1 MNFEAGTF
9 TEVVWRLERGGRVL
23 EETAEVHPDRPY
35 IVPSRLFDLASLTK
49 LFTTTAVLRLATLGQ
64 LKLED
69 RLADHLNL
77 PFLGNADLRS
87 ALSHSTG
94 YHPWYPFYTRK
105 EPFEGIL
112 EAVFREHAPTG
123 QTVYSDLNFM
133 LLGRVIE
140 HTTRLP
146 LKEAMAQL
154 VLAPL
159 GLSHTSYG
167 PCNGASPT
175 EWGNRIEKGMVQ
187 NLGLTF
193 EAWRP
198 EDEPIQGA
206 CNDGNAWYFFGGV
219 AGHAGLFGDAADLCA
234 LGRLYLNGGLWR
246 DEAYLAADLVT
257 EACQDRGTGRGLG
270 FQFGDLY
277 PEAGFGHT
285 GFTGT
290 YLYLNP
296 QQNLVGAL
304 LTNRL
309 NGPTP
314 GKIDEFRRN
323 QVKAALQVWGR
334 SN

>member
-1 MNFEAGTF
+1 
-9 TEVVWRLERGGRVL
+9 
-23 EETAEVHPDRPY
+23 
-35 IVPSRLFDLASLTK
+35 
-49 LFTTTAVLRLATLGQ
+49 
-64 LKLED
+64 
-69 RLADHLNL
+69 
-77 PFLGNADLRS
+77 
-87 ALSHSTG
+87 
-94 YHPWYPFYTRK
+94 
-105 EPFEGIL
+105 
-112 EAVFREHAPTG
+112 
-123 QTVYSDLNFM
+123 M